1 MRIVQNRISACFQFT
16 EHLMRHS
23 GFKTDYILLHF
34 YNEIHKGLFFNGVFR
49 CGLRLHKRHRTK

>member
-23 GFKTDYILLHF
+23 EFKTDYILLHY
-34 YNEIHKGLFFNGVFR
+34 YNEIHKVLFFNGNVSFQ
-49 CGLRLHKRHRTK
+49 GIIV

>member
-16 EHLMRHS
+16 KHLLRHS
-23 GFKTDYILLHF
+23 GFKTDYILLHY

-49 CGLRLHKRHRTK
+49 FGPRLHMP